1 MKIKK
6 CGITSLLI
14 IMLLINNI
22 ISQVTVYPEHYLE
35 SDFPYSTSSLYL
47 STDIKERQIYKL
59 GYFTN
64 SDSSLKSYKFG
75 LIYNPDNNCF
85 DESGS
90 SGIKQS
96 SSNPFFNNIDK
107 TNTRNKDNFS
117 EELKLL
123 ENYCEGKEV
132 TINSPFP
139 TLHNTGYTLRYKLS
153 MTNSGAS
160 SDKVDIKVNLRIVK
174 TDPTTEEN
182 LPICTFKMDKGIPN
196 WFKMTI
202 KSKLSS
208 TNKITMQ
215 FQCEGENDYHNF
227 DVNTDGKFKFVF
239 NSDDSALKIYI
250 SFYQVLLEDSTS
262 SYYLSYNDNKIIRT
276 FNGMEQCKSIVDE
289 YKCLLGYYCT
299 GKNVCQKCDE
309 SCNECSLSGG
319 CQNCGVLTD
328 VDGTGTGTGGNCKIN
343 YVDLTN
349 FEDIYLDVPLI
360 DKEFHERST
369 FGFWIF
375 ISDMSKAKA
384 GNSNIF
390 HVVLKD
396 RYVLSIIPSEISTG
410 VYCHAYEDL
419 YRTITSET
427 MYESHYTDREGSY
440 VLYRIIPSDEQLKY
454 INGRDLSGQ
463 WFHVSCGL
471 SFDHKMYH
479 VKTVVNGEEN
489 SIERALRHENLYYDS
504 AKNQYVEND
513 IYSRHILTDNNLK
526 LEIRNFGK
534 AGTKIYMKYFL
545 FFQEY
550 IPPSF
555 NFMYFDFNDAF
566 TNTNDKLLLSIKF
579 DELKTQANT
588 YQIEYKNRDG
598 AQTYQLTVSSLKEID
613 LTPPKNF
620 KLFLLPETNKA
631 YINIDC
637 SSTADNIKTINGDGL
652 INWDENKPL
661 FCQNYLNTFE
671 DKCVASGPCL
681 IENSKYITYPF
692 SGSEQSGYCDS
703 LCSGPMNCISNYN
716 PDNFCKNDA
725 TNNYNLFYSC
735 ENKQTKY
742 YLQYSSFYN
751 PEDISIELKTPL
763 QSYIIEIWY
772 YPDFFLSDTN
782 RQGNFYYP
790 ETLKNY
796 VFYSNVVTAYFLHS
810 EFKKLKVEDKGS
822 TYTSDFFHPYEWN
835 KLMFYGKKND
845 TGLFKYFIINNLV
858 NDYIRLKLIP
868 PESLT
873 TISFFKSQIETVNT
887 FYNWAA
893 GYYRDLKIWDGS
905 MASPELAILFEYY
918 YSEKSIN
925 ALKYHY
931 PLTNEY
937 ITNNIIQD
945 IVSGN
950 NMYPTTSNKR
960 LRRYNFSSK
969 FDFIR
974 SQYPSLQY
982 YLIADA
988 TAPKA
993 YQCAVGCLRCWNSG
1007 SNCYQCIEGYML
1019 TLERACIIPTHYYF
1033 KSPCVKCDPEE
1044 DAVLKIDQDVYQVSY
1059 TSPVTVTFWVK
1070 IHGFKSNNPHNFVS
1084 FSADDTLK
1092 YYEFTAIGIQ
1102 TPGLYLLYND
1112 QIISFDPDFRDKIGK
1127 WTYIS
1132 LAYYETKDYYPMMIN
1147 FEINRKSMKI
1157 VTHPPAM
1164 KFDRFTIPK
1173 NVYGFFFNVRYYHEY
1188 IIGAYGYATNDGNLI
1203 SPFSIP
1209 QPYKSFLVPGNTE
1222 SNCFDNRDFLLNNGP
1237 LFGCGGDYDKLFE
1250 TFATSYNNYIDIQ
1263 KGYGQPRSCKFK
1275 NDDKS
1280 AYCLNACKGSEQ
1292 IDCTCLNR
1300 NYNSQMLV
1308 KGDDGIFCKTFNYIN
1323 FSKANKIRVKVRTA
1337 KETKKFTL
1345 QFWIFFYNYRP
1356 GNFGGAT
1363 INWENHNKI
1372 LIYKKDSNT
1381 YWTKCEIYTMENKK
1395 VVSKNTIEYQLNE
1408 EKWNFISC
1416 SINYEERLYYINT
1429 NNDVDLNANNPLDG
1443 RRLQSHTLITAE
1455 VPPFIQE
1462 NDWTYLNIIDN
1473 STLDDWGYLFYRQI
1487 HLWKDAYF
1495 NAEFLSRVNIL
1506 TPGKFPYLLHSWDT
1520 HFRGYKDGDF
1530 NNNFRIK
1537 DICESA
1543 QDIVVTKVD
1552 TLGFN
1557 YIPSTDFDK
1566 DVELCSEDGE
1576 YYDIYTKTEEHCLP
1590 FADLGL
1596 IDDFSFSDIP
1606 YSYSGTY
1613 SMAFWIFFED
1623 SSTMGSGIHFKW
1635 ERHLQITVIKLSQLQ
1650 GYCLPQG
1657 YYSDDISN
1665 SQFTEKL
1672 NRIPNYVSSTL
1683 VTESQSESGVWIW
1696 VVCSVSNYYKK
1707 YFLKGNGAPIEA
1719 TIISENLYYS
1729 DTTREGQPVRNKY
1742 PYHYFMS
1749 EVNNGESQT
1758 SKLNIEGLANEKRIY
1773 IRDLFLFNDYIP
1785 YKYAEAFK
1793 HIDLSAMIETQMLES
1808 MVFACNF
1815 ADFNL
1820 NKMTL
1825 TYYVINQQNSNSNPV
1840 SSTYTKTKKTVKLY
1854 RSSKISSLKTFE
1866 LCSNF
1871 GFIKIL
1877 APIEGDLCQRSEYT
1891 TEQNKNYLLTLYYCN
1906 EDRYPIVCRNNYYI
1920 SINGDNPTCS
1930 GTCTDSKYM
1939 RVPGTP
1945 FYSGICSIPANDTII
1960 KTKLEGYI
1968 QLSNYNQNDIIE
1980 CDGKYNQIGYTCF
1993 DKSADENSAFFFSRC
2008 YNQPNFYG
2016 EISNENKEKLP
2027 NGYYYE
2033 FWFKL
2038 DKVQILEHCDTTATE
2053 EYILY
2058 SVPHSIY
2065 LDLKENK
2072 YYYKIIDSIY
2082 SSALDGINN
2091 YEWNKIVIKTTLGVT
2106 LGQNVYVYINF
2117 DIDNIKATIL
2127 NIPSSIKM
2135 QLQYI
2140 SFCSKEENGDCTPA
2154 GAAEVTWGSAYYRN
2168 IRIWELYS
2176 SSIYS
2181 IQDFNIGIYTEIP
2194 LSLKLYYPL
2203 RISYMGHNVLQQI
2216 IGENKLD
2223 SIKVAHEESQ
2233 DFKSFDAWDFYN
2245 YADNFDWGIETDLN
2259 RRKFISA
2266 MNGIYITSQD
2276 CNANCERCYSN
2287 AITNCYK
2294 CVEGYVLKGMT
2305 CVFADSKTYLKIPCG
2320 KKIQFRIDEQVP
2332 NYYGRIREFPGITIT
2347 FYMKFEG
2354 AYQGM
2359 SGEETNYPIVELKSG
2374 TFLAYEPV
2382 NANLEFYIESNVGFR
2397 YSNYYNLIG
2406 QWIPYSIAI
2415 YVGQSPVPNRYP
2427 HMFTFSVNKEDIPF
2441 VSGFTLP
2448 SSLTRIEY
2456 LNLGDKVIALFADLR
2471 IYNTFIQGSFG
2482 HAISA
2487 EKPNGLILNY
2497 PLMGSS
2503 KADCIS
2509 NNMLLDSVT
2518 PICVT
2523 DYTDYISKSC
2533 GSDTTKYFDL
2543 SIPGQEPCAFCP
2555 DYCKTKC
2562 FNANNNQCTC
2572 DMTHGLYWLR
2582 RDKTT
2587 RQTYCEYLPSIDF
2600 SIIKDVEMV
2609 VPTSQTFESTVEFWI
2624 FIYSYNSET
2633 SGFNSISIEWSL
2645 HNRVLIK
2652 NVANTLYAYCYA
2664 FYDKDNPDKYSER
2677 LTLSIS
2683 GYSWLYIRCGTD
2695 YISQQKKYFLN
2706 NQEDEIKTTDYPDR
2720 TTKVTTLKIISEDPN
2735 SFGYVF
2741 LRDIK
2746 LWQQYNFNYINTQY
2760 INLVDDVGKY
2770 NASISKSSG
2779 IYPGLITYIKS
2790 EFNPDEYSQTLYNGI
2805 YTLVNLIGDDDIKAV
2820 YKKTYNYTRKDDFLG
2835 YNIID
2840 PNNYGYYSDFIIC
2853 SEGYVY
2859 NSENNMC
2866 IEVTVTKCRY
2876 PGDISDNCI
2885 SCPDETPYIYPPNG
2899 NCVIDC
2905 GPRFYKRDDIN
2916 QCRDCHPTCYEC
2928 WGYEY
2933 NNCISCIDD
2942 RYLVKKLNICVLHCL
2957 QYGLVES
2964 TRYPNLC
2971 VNFDVSAEIVNY
2983 NISLPIDTNTFD
2995 YLVAEITNISTKDYT
3010 GRWRFSPEET
3020 KRANPGKTFNF
3031 EEGQVPFLPNDD
3043 ENLER
3048 FENLNGNL
3056 KRYNVSLNHSFFELD
3071 RKYIFYLDITSYNIL
3086 NNSLRSTEELNF
3098 TLIMN
3103 SYPKEGGIEII
3114 PSVGLHNTT
3123 NFVLRCQNW
3132 TDDTCDSSELT
3143 YYFYAK
3149 ENLSSEVIMLKDWS
3163 SANEI
3168 SYKFSLE
3175 KDSLPNNTIEVFC
3188 KVRDNY
3194 LAEYEVSKNI
3204 TIVTDLST
3212 GLYSLEEDLR
3222 DYYLPDRQLEP
3233 FELLHLSKLL
3243 MSMGEDLYKVL
3254 RPTHYQSIYGPS
3266 IDKTL
3271 VVMTPPQCIT
3281 FNKECNYRGECIEI
3295 ADEYIACRCDE
3306 GYIGTNC
3313 HIDKNGGAKL
3323 LDLYKELYTKL
3334 LSILQMEI
3342 SYDEFKVI
3350 HNLFNGAKYFAED
3363 PTFFSNQLETF
3374 LTMAMNVY
3382 PKSIDNNTYEYI
3394 DLLDFY
3400 FSYEYERLNKKR
3412 VNKQFNTGLNLRDL
3426 PIDKEDQAEFKEA
3439 FEYIHNELISLIHFK
3454 CNLHIN
3460 TQIDYEYSSDNFF
3473 IAIKSVNPTFD
3484 EDEFFEERKNN
3495 YKSFPKFMTCLNYI
3509 ENNRLNNP
3517 YFQTFMIYIEYL
3529 KYPFGYDETIYNNNT
3544 SPLIEIRFLDATTG
3558 KNFDLSDCTG
3568 ANQINI
3574 NTPFTNYRSIDKLND
3589 QKHLFDPRNYKSPTD
3604 PIFSDPIYINKSGF
3618 VSDDTVEQRI
3628 AKYHRKYNFSCRY
3641 FDIENMEFV
3650 DTGLTFTNF
3659 TSDTNFIQFNTT
3671 HLSRF
3676 STFLVDNNATFKVK
3690 GRFFYVPRTE
3700 LLNWKD
3706 NFKGNF
3712 GFITFLILIIAYA
3725 SLSLVLGCYDNIYF
3739 VKETLLESLKTEIVK
3754 SFLPYKSRKERELEA
3769 SKLVPVSLDPN
3780 LIDEKKFGDKTKEN
3794 KRYDN
3799 NDETKNDED
3808 VLTLGKQ
3815 KERGIF
3821 TSNIKTSLNSG
3832 DRLFD
3837 SNIKNNKS
3845 KEFLSRKN
3853 NNDGQMQ
3860 NIMTTGNKTDLNLA
3874 LETKDYYTSDVG
3886 KNEISHIN
3894 VNRMPEIFEDP
3905 NVEYNRRLYGYAN
3918 LSLNFM
3924 QYLGKNILTRN
3935 ILINPFIN
3943 INMFCPRWKKL
3954 IFFTTN
3960 VLSEL
3965 LLLAVFLTDDENAL
3979 TTNKKLLLKYSIFT
3993 VLITDAFMH
4002 FMAIFFQFS
4011 GRQKR
4016 RLLRLVLKKGQLIVM
4031 KEYEDMLCVNAIFT
4045 VFGALICYGIWA
4057 FTFYMSFAFYS
4068 VWKVQ
4073 RRAYIYSFFM
4083 TVGIDFVVLD
4093 FIYELFLALIYMQRK
4108 SSLVFRVLGEFLNR
4122 LRNHRCMA

>member
-1 MKIKK
+1 M
-6 CGITSLLI
+6 
-14 IMLLINNI
+14 
-22 ISQVTVYPEHYLE
+22 
-35 SDFPYSTSSLYL
+35 
-47 STDIKERQIYKL
+47 
-59 GYFTN
+59 
-64 SDSSLKSYKFG
+64 
-75 LIYNPDNNCF
+75 
-85 DESGS
+85 
-90 SGIKQS
+90 
-96 SSNPFFNNIDK
+96 
-107 TNTRNKDNFS
+107 
-117 EELKLL
+117 
-123 ENYCEGKEV
+123 
-132 TINSPFP
+132 
-139 TLHNTGYTLRYKLS
+139 
-153 MTNSGAS
+153 
-160 SDKVDIKVNLRIVK
+160 
-174 TDPTTEEN
+174 
-182 LPICTFKMDKGIPN
+182 
-196 WFKMTI
+196 
-202 KSKLSS
+202 
-208 TNKITMQ
+208 
-215 FQCEGENDYHNF
+215 
-227 DVNTDGKFKFVF
+227 
-239 NSDDSALKIYI
+239 
-250 SFYQVLLEDSTS
+250 
-262 SYYLSYNDNKIIRT
+262 
-276 FNGMEQCKSIVDE
+276 
-289 YKCLLGYYCT
+289 
-299 GKNVCQKCDE
+299 
-309 SCNECSLSGG
+309 
-319 CQNCGVLTD
+319 
-328 VDGTGTGTGGNCKIN
+328 
-343 YVDLTN
+343 
-349 FEDIYLDVPLI
+349 
-360 DKEFHERST
+360 
-369 FGFWIF
+369 
-375 ISDMSKAKA
+375 
-384 GNSNIF
+384 
-390 HVVLKD
+390 
-396 RYVLSIIPSEISTG
+396 
-410 VYCHAYEDL
+410 
-419 YRTITSET
+419 
-427 MYESHYTDREGSY
+427 
-440 VLYRIIPSDEQLKY
+440 
-454 INGRDLSGQ
+454 
-463 WFHVSCGL
+463 
-471 SFDHKMYH
+471 
-479 VKTVVNGEEN
+479 
-489 SIERALRHENLYYDS
+489 
-504 AKNQYVEND
+504 
-513 IYSRHILTDNNLK
+513 
-526 LEIRNFGK
+526 
-534 AGTKIYMKYFL
+534 
-545 FFQEY
+545 
-550 IPPSF
+550 
-555 NFMYFDFNDAF
+555 
-566 TNTNDKLLLSIKF
+566 
-579 DELKTQANT
+579 
-588 YQIEYKNRDG
+588 
-598 AQTYQLTVSSLKEID
+598 
-613 LTPPKNF
+613 
-620 KLFLLPETNKA
+620 
-631 YINIDC
+631 
-637 SSTADNIKTINGDGL
+637 
-652 INWDENKPL
+652 
-661 FCQNYLNTFE
+661 
-671 DKCVASGPCL
+671 
-681 IENSKYITYPF
+681 
-692 SGSEQSGYCDS
+692 
-703 LCSGPMNCISNYN
+703 
-716 PDNFCKNDA
+716 
-725 TNNYNLFYSC
+725 
-735 ENKQTKY
+735 
-742 YLQYSSFYN
+742 
-751 PEDISIELKTPL
+751 
-763 QSYIIEIWY
+763 
-772 YPDFFLSDTN
+772 
-782 RQGNFYYP
+782 
-790 ETLKNY
+790 
-796 VFYSNVVTAYFLHS
+796 
-810 EFKKLKVEDKGS
+810 
-822 TYTSDFFHPYEWN
+822 
-835 KLMFYGKKND
+835 
-845 TGLFKYFIINNLV
+845 
-858 NDYIRLKLIP
+858 
-868 PESLT
+868 
-873 TISFFKSQIETVNT
+873 
-887 FYNWAA
+887 
-893 GYYRDLKIWDGS
+893 
-905 MASPELAILFEYY
+905 
-918 YSEKSIN
+918 
-925 ALKYHY
+925 
-931 PLTNEY
+931 
-937 ITNNIIQD
+937 
-945 IVSGN
+945 
-950 NMYPTTSNKR
+950 
-960 LRRYNFSSK
+960 
-969 FDFIR
+969 
-974 SQYPSLQY
+974 
-982 YLIADA
+982 
-988 TAPKA
+988 
-993 YQCAVGCLRCWNSG
+993 
-1007 SNCYQCIEGYML
+1007 
-1019 TLERACIIPTHYYF
+1019 
-1033 KSPCVKCDPEE
+1033 
-1044 DAVLKIDQDVYQVSY
+1044 
-1059 TSPVTVTFWVK
+1059 
-1070 IHGFKSNNPHNFVS
+1070 
-1084 FSADDTLK
+1084 
-1092 YYEFTAIGIQ
+1092 
-1102 TPGLYLLYND
+1102 
-1112 QIISFDPDFRDKIGK
+1112 
-1127 WTYIS
+1127 
-1132 LAYYETKDYYPMMIN
+1132 
-1147 FEINRKSMKI
+1147 
-1157 VTHPPAM
+1157 
-1164 KFDRFTIPK
+1164 
-1173 NVYGFFFNVRYYHEY
+1173 
-1188 IIGAYGYATNDGNLI
+1188 
-1203 SPFSIP
+1203 
-1209 QPYKSFLVPGNTE
+1209 
-1222 SNCFDNRDFLLNNGP
+1222 
-1237 LFGCGGDYDKLFE
+1237 
-1250 TFATSYNNYIDIQ
+1250 
-1263 KGYGQPRSCKFK
+1263 
-1275 NDDKS
+1275 
-1280 AYCLNACKGSEQ
+1280 
-1292 IDCTCLNR
+1292 
-1300 NYNSQMLV
+1300 
-1308 KGDDGIFCKTFNYIN
+1308 
-1323 FSKANKIRVKVRTA
+1323 
-1337 KETKKFTL
+1337 
-1345 QFWIFFYNYRP
+1345 
-1356 GNFGGAT
+1356 
-1363 INWENHNKI
+1363 
-1372 LIYKKDSNT
+1372 
-1381 YWTKCEIYTMENKK
+1381 
-1395 VVSKNTIEYQLNE
+1395 
-1408 EKWNFISC
+1408 
-1416 SINYEERLYYINT
+1416 
-1429 NNDVDLNANNPLDG
+1429 
-1443 RRLQSHTLITAE
+1443 
-1455 VPPFIQE
+1455 
-1462 NDWTYLNIIDN
+1462 
-1473 STLDDWGYLFYRQI
+1473 
-1487 HLWKDAYF
+1487 
-1495 NAEFLSRVNIL
+1495 
-1506 TPGKFPYLLHSWDT
+1506 
-1520 HFRGYKDGDF
+1520 
-1530 NNNFRIK
+1530 
-1537 DICESA
+1537 
-1543 QDIVVTKVD
+1543 
-1552 TLGFN
+1552 
-1557 YIPSTDFDK
+1557 
-1566 DVELCSEDGE
+1566 
-1576 YYDIYTKTEEHCLP
+1576 
-1590 FADLGL
+1590 
-1596 IDDFSFSDIP
+1596 
-1606 YSYSGTY
+1606 
-1613 SMAFWIFFED
+1613 
-1623 SSTMGSGIHFKW
+1623 
-1635 ERHLQITVIKLSQLQ
+1635 
-1650 GYCLPQG
+1650 
-1657 YYSDDISN
+1657 
-1665 SQFTEKL
+1665 
-1672 NRIPNYVSSTL
+1672 
-1683 VTESQSESGVWIW
+1683 
-1696 VVCSVSNYYKK
+1696 
-1707 YFLKGNGAPIEA
+1707 
-1719 TIISENLYYS
+1719 
-1729 DTTREGQPVRNKY
+1729 
-1742 PYHYFMS
+1742 
-1749 EVNNGESQT
+1749 
-1758 SKLNIEGLANEKRIY
+1758 
-1773 IRDLFLFNDYIP
+1773 
-1785 YKYAEAFK
+1785 
-1793 HIDLSAMIETQMLES
+1793 
-1808 MVFACNF
+1808 
-1815 ADFNL
+1815 
-1820 NKMTL
+1820 
-1825 TYYVINQQNSNSNPV
+1825 
-1840 SSTYTKTKKTVKLY
+1840 
-1854 RSSKISSLKTFE
+1854 
-1866 LCSNF
+1866 
-1871 GFIKIL
+1871 
-1877 APIEGDLCQRSEYT
+1877 
-1891 TEQNKNYLLTLYYCN
+1891 
-1906 EDRYPIVCRNNYYI
+1906 
-1920 SINGDNPTCS
+1920 
-1930 GTCTDSKYM
+1930 
-1939 RVPGTP
+1939 
-1945 FYSGICSIPANDTII
+1945 
-1960 KTKLEGYI
+1960 
-1968 QLSNYNQNDIIE
+1968 
-1980 CDGKYNQIGYTCF
+1980 
-1993 DKSADENSAFFFSRC
+1993 
-2008 YNQPNFYG
+2008 
-2016 EISNENKEKLP
+2016 
-2027 NGYYYE
+2027 
-2033 FWFKL
+2033 
-2038 DKVQILEHCDTTATE
+2038 
-2053 EYILY
+2053 
-2058 SVPHSIY
+2058 
-2065 LDLKENK
+2065 
-2072 YYYKIIDSIY
+2072 
-2082 SSALDGINN
+2082 
-2091 YEWNKIVIKTTLGVT
+2091 
-2106 LGQNVYVYINF
+2106 
-2117 DIDNIKATIL
+2117 
-2127 NIPSSIKM
+2127 
-2135 QLQYI
+2135 
-2140 SFCSKEENGDCTPA
+2140 
-2154 GAAEVTWGSAYYRN
+2154 
-2168 IRIWELYS
+2168 
-2176 SSIYS
+2176 
-2181 IQDFNIGIYTEIP
+2181 
-2194 LSLKLYYPL
+2194 
-2203 RISYMGHNVLQQI
+2203 
-2216 IGENKLD
+2216 
-2223 SIKVAHEESQ
+2223 
-2233 DFKSFDAWDFYN
+2233 
-2245 YADNFDWGIETDLN
+2245 
-2259 RRKFISA
+2259 
-2266 MNGIYITSQD
+2266 
-2276 CNANCERCYSN
+2276 
-2287 AITNCYK
+2287 
-2294 CVEGYVLKGMT
+2294 
-2305 CVFADSKTYLKIPCG
+2305 
-2320 KKIQFRIDEQVP
+2320 
-2332 NYYGRIREFPGITIT
+2332 
-2347 FYMKFEG
+2347 
-2354 AYQGM
+2354 
-2359 SGEETNYPIVELKSG
+2359 
-2374 TFLAYEPV
+2374 
-2382 NANLEFYIESNVGFR
+2382 
-2397 YSNYYNLIG
+2397 
-2406 QWIPYSIAI
+2406 
-2415 YVGQSPVPNRYP
+2415 
-2427 HMFTFSVNKEDIPF
+2427 
-2441 VSGFTLP
+2441 
-2448 SSLTRIEY
+2448 
-2456 LNLGDKVIALFADLR
+2456 
-2471 IYNTFIQGSFG
+2471 
-2482 HAISA
+2482 
-2487 EKPNGLILNY
+2487 
-2497 PLMGSS
+2497 
-2503 KADCIS
+2503 
-2509 NNMLLDSVT
+2509 
-2518 PICVT
+2518 
-2523 DYTDYISKSC
+2523 
-2533 GSDTTKYFDL
+2533 
-2543 SIPGQEPCAFCP
+2543 
-2555 DYCKTKC
+2555 
-2562 FNANNNQCTC
+2562 
-2572 DMTHGLYWLR
+2572 
-2582 RDKTT
+2582 
-2587 RQTYCEYLPSIDF
+2587 
-2600 SIIKDVEMV
+2600 
-2609 VPTSQTFESTVEFWI
+2609 
-2624 FIYSYNSET
+2624 
-2633 SGFNSISIEWSL
+2633 
-2645 HNRVLIK
+2645 
-2652 NVANTLYAYCYA
+2652 
-2664 FYDKDNPDKYSER
+2664 
-2677 LTLSIS
+2677 
-2683 GYSWLYIRCGTD
+2683 
-2695 YISQQKKYFLN
+2695 
-2706 NQEDEIKTTDYPDR
+2706 
-2720 TTKVTTLKIISEDPN
+2720 KIISEDPN

-2942 RYLVKKLNICVLHCL
+2942 RYLVKKLSICVLHCL

-2995 YLVAEITNISTKDYT
+2995 YLVAEITSISTKDYT

-3212 GLYSLEEDLR
+3212 GLYSLEEDLK

-3484 EDEFFEERKNN
+3484 EVEFFEERKNN

-3641 FDIENMEFV
+3641 FDIENMKFV